1 MKITWIILL
10 SMCLSTLS
18 SASGGGVM
26 PSSCANPGSNSRKV
40 FNVKKLSAMKQLITK
55 KIAPGLLNIQKY
67 NPSGQLGKK
76 LKPLR
81 QAFSKNQIQ
90 KKLLAPV
97 TFLIAVQQGK
107 KKTSS
112 ANFEKALRVFIQNVD
127 AYMAKISTYQQLTK
141 SVKNSKLHKVVKSTS
156 EQTLRLAKKLH
167 SDYQKP
173 LGAYGTPSVYPAP
186 GISTQHMGG
195 AMMPNTAT
203 RPMAWPQQGVY
214 PPSGMMPGR
223 GQQVVGFGTQ
233 PYSMQP
239 GVVPGTNGNQ
249 QNIDQSAQ
257 NSVAQAQQSINLGNP
272 KGISQDSHLG
282 IQSALNVDQ
291 KNTSSSQP
299 IAPTQVGNLASAA
312 QCPCVGQT
320 GAQALSANAANSQG
334 VNSSGGAAG
343 AGSTANS
350 QGANL
355 GGSAVGAGSTDTKVA
370 DKELLA
376 AEQSAAQLAVE
387 AAKAAEIVLEMAKQ
401 SAEESAVVAETAL
414 ENADQHVS
422 NTTQEAEKKQQK
434 AEELEIAAQNA
445 KNAIPPSATGAAISE
460 DGIIKVHS
468 NLSGTDTKSSLAN
481 ATSSSQENLDG
492 TKVIYVDANHSVLIK
507 SSANQVVTTTDVT
520 TPTPQAAAAQT
531 TPADVSQQ
539 QSVTDTQKPESSA
552 SDALSDLNNFSQSQ
566 IDSTSTPAPDA

>member
-18 SASGGGVM
+18 SASVGGVK
-26 PSSCANPGSNSRKV
+26 PSSCANPGANSRKV
-40 FNVKKLSAMKQLITK
+40 FNVKKLLAMKQLITK
-55 KIAPGLLNIQKY
+55 KIAPGLLSIQKY
-67 NPSGQLGKK
+67 NPSGQLGKQ
-76 LKPLR
+76 LKPQR

-97 TFLIAVQQGK
+97 TFLIAVQQDK

-141 SVKNSKLHKVVKSTS
+141 SVRNSKLHNLVNITS

-173 LGAYGTPSVYPAP
+173 LGAYGTPSMYPAP

-195 AMMPNTAT
+195 PMMPNTAT
-203 RPMAWPQQGVY
+203 RPMVWPQQGVY
-214 PPSGMMPGR
+214 TPFGMMPGR
-223 GQQVVGFGTQ
+223 GSQVVGFGTQ

-239 GVVPGTNGNQ
+239 GVVQGTIGNQ
-249 QNIDQSAQ
+249 QNIDQSR
-257 NSVAQAQQSINLGNP
+257 
-272 KGISQDSHLG
+272 
-282 IQSALNVDQ
+282 
-291 KNTSSSQP
+291 
-299 IAPTQVGNLASAA
+299 PTQSGNLASAG
-312 QCPCVGQT
+312 QCPCVGQK
-320 GAQALSANAANSQG
+320 GAQALSAN
-334 VNSSGGAAG
+334 
-343 AGSTANS
+343 TANS

-355 GGSAVGAGSTDTKVA
+355 GGSGVGAVNTANSQGANLGGSGVGAVNTATKVA

-414 ENADQHVS
+414 ENADLHVT
-422 NTTQEAEKKQQK
+422 NTTQEAERKQQK

-445 KNAIPPSATGAAISE
+445 RNAIPPSATGALISE
-460 DGIIKVHS
+460 DGIIKIHS
-468 NLSGTDTKSSLAN
+468 KLSGADTKSSIVN
-481 ATSSSQENLDG
+481 ATSSSQENLVG
-492 TKVIYVDANHSVLIK
+492 TKVIYVDANQSVLIK
-507 SSANQVVTTTDVT
+507 SSANQVLTTTDVT
-520 TPTPQAAAAQT
+520 TPTP
-531 TPADVSQQ
+531 PDISQQ
-539 QSVTDTQKPESSA
+539 QSVTKPESSA
-552 SDALSDLNNFSQSQ
+552 SEALSDLNSFSQSQ
-566 IDSTSTPAPDA
+566 IDSISTPAPGA

>member
-18 SASGGGVM
+18 SASVGGVM
-26 PSSCANPGSNSRKV
+26 PSSCANPGANSRKV
-40 FNVKKLSAMKQLITK
+40 FNVKKLLAMKQLITK
-55 KIAPGLLNIQKY
+55 KIAPGLLSIQKY
-67 NPSGQLGKK
+67 NPSGQLGKQ
-76 LKPLR
+76 LKPQR

-97 TFLIAVQQGK
+97 TFLIAVQQDK

-141 SVKNSKLHKVVKSTS
+141 SVRNSKLHNLVNITS

-173 LGAYGTPSVYPAP
+173 LGAYGTPSMYPAP

-195 AMMPNTAT
+195 PMMPNTAT
-203 RPMAWPQQGVY
+203 RPMVWPQQGVY
-214 PPSGMMPGR
+214 TPFGMMPGS
-223 GQQVVGFGTQ
+223 GNQVVGFGTQ

-239 GVVPGTNGNQ
+239 GVVQGTIGNQ
-249 QNIDQSAQ
+249 QNIDQSR
-257 NSVAQAQQSINLGNP
+257 
-272 KGISQDSHLG
+272 
-282 IQSALNVDQ
+282 
-291 KNTSSSQP
+291 
-299 IAPTQVGNLASAA
+299 PTQSGNLASAG
-312 QCPCVGQT
+312 QCPCVGQK
-320 GAQALSANAANSQG
+320 GAQALSAN
-334 VNSSGGAAG
+334 
-343 AGSTANS
+343 TTNS

-355 GGSAVGAGSTDTKVA
+355 GGSSVGAVNTATKVA

-414 ENADQHVS
+414 ENADLHVT

-445 KNAIPPSATGAAISE
+445 RNAIPPSATGALISE
-460 DGIIKVHS
+460 DGIIKIHS
-468 NLSGTDTKSSLAN
+468 KLSGADTKSSLVN
-481 ATSSSQENLDG
+481 ATSSSQENLEG
-492 TKVIYVDANHSVLIK
+492 TKVIYVDANQSVLIK
-507 SSANQVVTTTDVT
+507 SSANQVLTTTDVT
-520 TPTPQAAAAQT
+520 TPTP
-531 TPADVSQQ
+531 PDISQQ
-539 QSVTDTQKPESSA
+539 QSVTKPESSA
-552 SDALSDLNNFSQSQ
+552 SEALSDLNSFSQSQ
-566 IDSTSTPAPDA
+566 IDSISTPAPGA